1 MSTRR
6 HRRQGAV
13 EREVPG
19 CVRWSSKAQTHFP
32 PTRDQALLWLHLHA
46 SRRLPG
52 RGWNPGLEPRATRGP
67 SLTWLPGGGPELTSL
82 PRVRRSNR
90 RRKWLQVLLLSLSPW
105 PRPRL
110 SSCISLR
117 SKITSSW
124 PGGVHCEPP
133 ACLPRPQAD
142 ANLWKQPTQG
152 PRGKPGCKASHS
164 GSKAA
169 KKLGAR
175 RGRGKGVTP
184 AAHCPCVFHGSVVG
198 PVWVPRQG
206 PVSGLPICNKAS
218 SNHKTL

>member
-19 CVRWSSKAQTHFP
+19 CVRWSSRASDSLP
-32 PTRDQALLWLHLHA
+32 ADPGSGPTLATPA
-46 SRRLPG
+46 RLEEAP
-52 RGWNPGLEPRATRGP
+52 RPGLEPRATRGP

-184 AAHCPCVFHGSVVG
+184 AAHCPCVFHGSVGG

-218 SNHKTL
+218 SNRKTL

>member
-1 MSTRR
+1 MSTRQ

-19 CVRWSSKAQTHFP
+19 CVRWSSRASDSL
-32 PTRDQALLWLHLHA
+32 PTDPGSGPTLATPA
-46 SRRLPG
+46 RLKEAP
-52 RGWNPGLEPRATRGP
+52 RPGLEPRATRRP

-124 PGGVHCEPP
+124 PGGVHCEPRP
-133 ACLPRPQAD
+133 ASLDPKQMPTSGSSPPKARGESLATRRVTQGA
-142 ANLWKQPTQG
+142 KQP
-152 PRGKPGCKASHS
+152 RNWE
-164 GSKAA
+164 
-169 KKLGAR
+169 LEGAE
-175 RGRGKGVTP
+175 GRV
-184 AAHCPCVFHGSVVG
+184 
-198 PVWVPRQG
+198 
-206 PVSGLPICNKAS
+206 
-218 SNHKTL
+218 